1 VAQPAVGIIGLGI
14 MGSAMSF
21 SLLRAGFPV
30 IGYDIAAQRRAEHAR
45 SGGTEAKSVR
55 DVARTAE
62 VIVTSL
68 PSARALE
75 DVAQELS
82 VSARRGQ
89 IVIETSTMPIP
100 AKEAARDKIE
110 RSGAVLLDCPLSGTG
125 AQARAKDLIVYA
137 SGERSACERAAPI
150 MDGFARAHY
159 YIGAFGNG
167 SKMKFVANL
176 LVAIHNVA
184 AAEAMVLGMKA
195 GLDPALVLK
204 VVGDG
209 AGSSRMLQVR
219 GPMMVKGDYSEAT
232 MKVEVWQKDMTII
245 GDFVR
250 ELDCPA
256 PLFAASAPIYNAA
269 MAMGLAKEDTG
280 AVCAVLEE
288 MAGSPRRAR
297 RNAKKPKKS

>member
-1 VAQPAVGIIGLGI
+1 
-14 MGSAMSF
+14 
-21 SLLRAGFPV
+21 
-30 IGYDIAAQRRAEHAR
+30 
-45 SGGTEAKSVR
+45 
-55 DVARTAE
+55 
-62 VIVTSL
+62 
-68 PSARALE
+68 
-75 DVAQELS
+75 
-82 VSARRGQ
+82 
-89 IVIETSTMPIP
+89 MPI
-100 AKEAARDKIE
+100 AVKEAARDAVAK
-110 RSGAVLLDCPLSGTG
+110 SGTVLLDCPLSGTG
-125 AQARAKDLIVYA
+125 AQARAKDLLVYA
-137 SGERSACERAAPI
+137 SGERSAYERVAKV

-159 YIGAFGNG
+159 YIGAFGDG

-204 VVGDG
+204 VVADG
-209 AGSSRMLQVR
+209 AGGSRMLQVR

-256 PLFAASAPIYNAA
+256 PLFAASGPIYNAA
-269 MAMGLAKEDTG
+269 MAMGLAKEDTA

-288 MAGSPRRAR
+288 IAGATRRR
-297 RNAKKPKKS
+297 RRR